1 MTAVELLKKDLDA
14 EIKLGTKMVVNWDM
28 YLEMEKQQIID
39 AWFDGYGGSAHSEDE
54 YYNETYGSKGS
65 DETLKDYHIVDTNE
79 MVFSQTEISNEA
91 QRIYGEHQIQ
101 MLEISDEEIEK
112 SAKEWYNKKGIANYK
127 AEIRAWV
134 SACKWYREQLKQR

>member
-65 DETLKDYHIVDTNE
+65 DETKTDKI
-79 MVFSQTEISNEA
+79 
-91 QRIYGEHQIQ
+91 
-101 MLEISDEEIEK
+101 
-112 SAKEWYNKKGIANYK
+112 
-127 AEIRAWV
+127 
-134 SACKWYREQLKQR
+134 